1 MNLTFDEITCSYR
14 YPQCTPELRTCGYE
28 DCGWEL
34 KDYMRNLEQLR
45 RARINKLITI
55 SAARLWDI
63 RLLEQSKEDD

>member
-34 KDYMRNLEQLR
+34 KDYMRKLEQLHR
-45 RARINKLITI
+45 DNINISHKELLHRASLRME
-55 SAARLWDI
+55 
-63 RLLEQSKEDD
+63 LLRSMRNG